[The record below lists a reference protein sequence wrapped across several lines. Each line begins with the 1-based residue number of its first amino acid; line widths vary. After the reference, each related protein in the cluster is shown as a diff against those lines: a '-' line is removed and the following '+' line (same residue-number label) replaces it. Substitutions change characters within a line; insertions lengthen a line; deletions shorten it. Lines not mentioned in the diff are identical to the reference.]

1 MGGVERVIE
10 TGVNEE
16 ERPLTRRRPL
26 LEAGSCVCQVRID
39 GEFTHS
45 VVIHARG

>member
-16 ERPLTRRRPL
+16 ERPLTRRWPL
-26 LEAGSCVCQVRID
+26 FKAGLCVRQVCID
-39 GEFTHS
+39 GEFTPGDY
-45 VVIHARG
+45 AELGG